1 MGTSHFSEY
10 TVVAEI
16 SCAKINDD
24 APLDVMC
31 LFGCGIS
38 TGLGAVFNTTKGQ
51 LSFDQLDV
59 LNKCL
64 GNASVGPSSIKRCI
78 NCTMTMR
85 SVSSALESK
94 HCPLWHSQV
103 SPQVSTSR
111 LCLRR
116 TGV

>member
-51 LSFDQLDV
+51 LFDQLDV
-59 LNKCL
+59 LVAAENDQ
-64 GNASVGPSSIKRCI
+64 
-78 NCTMTMR
+78 
-85 SVSSALESK
+85 
-94 HCPLWHSQV
+94 QV
-103 SPQVSTSR
+103 FGER
-111 LCLRR
+111 HRR
-116 TGV
+116 PKLKQEVH